1 MIIVVYAQPKVKG
14 PPGGPVDEASL
25 TQRKICFRPKE
36 PEIEELVAAK
46 TSGKYPA

>member
-1 MIIVVYAQPKVKG
+1 MIIVVYAQPKIKG
-14 PPGGPVDEASL
+14 PPGEPVDEATL
-25 TQRKICFRPKE
+25 ARRRICFRPKE